1 MRARSLEEFLEQA
14 RVPFTVFQHPCG
26 FGAQYAAALSHVP
39 GRSWAK
45 TVICVA
51 DDQLVAAVVPAH
63 RLVDLERLRVLIG
76 ATMLRLAQEAELTDF
91 CPDGEPGAT
100 SPFSTR
106 CAGRVFVDRS
116 FVGEPEMVFCAGTHT
131 DAIRMHYW
139 DFADLVHPMVGEITV
154 PLAPARQ
161 RIRRMRPTSA
171 QYSSSARV
179 SRASI

>member
-1 MRARSLEEFLEQA
+1 VRARSLEEFLEQA
-14 RVPFTVFQHPCG
+14 RVPFTAFQHPNGC
-26 FGAQYAAALSHVP
+26 GAQYAAALSHVP

-63 RLVDLERLRVLIG
+63 RLVDLERLRFLIG
-76 ATMLRLAQEAELTDF
+76 AAMLRLAQEAELTDLW
-91 CPDGEPGAT
+91 PDGEPGAT

-139 DFADLVHPMVGEITV
+139 DFAELVHPMVAEITV

-171 QYSSSARV
+171 QYSAATRV
-179 SRASI
+179 NRASI